1 LAKPGRKKKIVEN
14 ENVVQDIIETTEIV
28 ENTENANTNS
38 MIEEIVNS
46 SGTHN
51 IEETTNSNIEDD
63 AVIIDTGE
71 IIEEQPIKEIE
82 IIVNAE
88 IPSTIEE
95 STSTTVEQE
104 ENETAS
110 TTIESA
116 EKEENEQ
123 TEIVED
129 NHSLAVVET
138 TEVVETL
145 PPIEEKPTKKD
156 SSFFATCKKKWNQA
170 FDWLHNHMLVYRI
183 LQITLCIFLFIGA
196 NIATSALTYFGYI
209 QYKYYRIPDG
219 EELDVERNRTWYL
232 AVGNTYNAVTMD
244 IGHGIHVPEYSNINE
259 TGKMTDGT
267 KTQGEYNYGI
277 DETAVLDNVTKMKDY
292 IRHLDVDFYAL
303 QDMDVAS
310 TRSYMINQY
319 EEMNEALSRYSRVAA
334 RYHHT
339 QYLVYPFD
347 NPIGLINNDI
357 VTYSRYKT
365 TYGFRQQLPIQT
377 TFTSRVAAI
386 DNGFSATF
394 MPINGS
400 DGKYLVIL
408 NINLDKD
415 ATIRKQQMDVINAF
429 MLEEYEYGNYVI
441 VAGNFNADTATV
453 DGNFAN
459 QQQTPAWLSDFDETQ
474 ITEGFTF
481 VHPIN
486 ETELANFRTTDLP
499 YEQGVNYQA
508 HTSGFIVSN
517 NITAESVILDT
528 NYQYS
533 NHNPVQLKFTL
544 NKPEKK

>member
-1 LAKPGRKKKIVEN
+1 MAKPGRKKKTVKDA
-14 ENVVQDIIETTEIV
+14 NVVQDIIETTEIV
-28 ENTENANTNS
+28 ENANTNS

-46 SGTHN
+46 NGTH
-51 IEETTNSNIEDD
+51 IIEDTKSPKVED
-63 AVIIDTGE
+63 DGVIIDTGE

-82 IIVNAE
+82 IIVNAD
-88 IPSTIEE
+88 IPTTIEE
-95 STSTTVEQE
+95 TSSTTVEHIE
-104 ENETAS
+104 ENETAL
-110 TTIESA
+110 TTVES
-116 EKEENEQ
+116 

-129 NHSLAVVET
+129 KHSLAVIEET
-138 TEVVETL
+138 EIVETL
-145 PPIEEKPTKKD
+145 PPLEEKTTKKD
-156 SSFFATCKKKWNQA
+156 SSFFATCKMKWKQT
-170 FDWLHNHMLVYRI
+170 FDWLHNHMFVYRI

-232 AVGNTYNAVTMD
+232 AVGNTYTAVTMD

-267 KTQGEYNYGI
+267 KTQGIYNYGI
-277 DETAVLDNVTKMKDY
+277 DETVVLDNVTKMKDY

-347 NPIGLINNDI
+347 HPIGLINNDI

-365 TYGFRQQLPIQT
+365 TYGFRQQLPINT
-377 TFTSRVAAI
+377 TFTSRLAAI

-408 NINLDKD
+408 NISLDKD
-415 ATIRKQQMDVINAF
+415 ASIRKQQMDVINAF

-459 QQQTPAWLSDFDETQ
+459 QQQTPTWLSDFDETQ
-474 ITEGFTF
+474 ITEGFAF
-481 VHPIN
+481 VHPTN

-533 NHNPVQLKFTL
+533 NHNPVQLKFKL